1 MKAVVTVMPRD
12 DVLDPQGKAVAQA
25 LHSLGFADVGDV
37 RVGKTIVLELATTS
51 AAEARSEAEAMAR
64 KLLANPVIE
73 QFEVEIKDA

>member
-37 RVGKTIVLELATTS
+37 RVGKMIVLELATTS
-51 AAEARSEAEAMAR
+51 LAQARSEAEAMAR

>member
-51 AAEARSEAEAMAR
+51 PAEARSEAEAMAR